1 MVWVSVYFTTD
12 LIQTGVDLRRT
23 IFRMKVAFGIFV
35 KFFEAFFKTSK
46 RGSIGIPYHNT
57 VQRNRS
63 WNEILDGFPPI
74 SNNTKHGSFY
84 SFAGILNH
92 RLKES

>member
-23 IFRMKVAFGIFV
+23 IFRMKVSFDFFF
-35 KFFEAFFKTSK
+35 KFFGAFFKTSK

-63 WNEILDGFPPI
+63 WNEILDGFPQFQTIPSVDPSTFFLGFLTI
-74 SNNTKHGSFY
+74 G
-84 SFAGILNH
+84 
-92 RLKES
+92 

>member
-35 KFFEAFFKTSK
+35 KFFDAFFKTSK
-46 RGSIGIPYHNT
+46 RGVIYNS
-57 VQRNRS
+57 
-63 WNEILDGFPPI
+63 LI
-74 SNNTKHGSFY
+74 SKWFSHLIRGKSLRTKENVK
-84 SFAGILNH
+84 L
-92 RLKES
+92 LKNVKGLQKP

>member
-1 MVWVSVYFTTD
+1 MVWMSVYFTTD

-35 KFFEAFFKTSK
+35 KFFDAFFKTSK

-57 VQRNRS
+57 VHRNRS

-74 SNNTKHGSFY
+74 SNNTKRGSFY
-84 SFAGILNH
+84 FFLGLLTIG
-92 RLKES
+92 

>member
-35 KFFEAFFKTSK
+35 KFLTPSLKPQTWK
-46 RGSIGIPYHNT
+46 Y
-57 VQRNRS
+57 
-63 WNEILDGFPPI
+63 WNPLPQ
-74 SNNTKHGSFY
+74 HC
-84 SFAGILNH
+84 AAQ
-92 RLKES
+92 

>member
-35 KFFEAFFKTSK
+35 KFFDAFFKTSK

-63 WNEILDGFPPI
+63 WNEILDGFPQFQ
-74 SNNTKHGSFY
+74 T
-84 SFAGILNH
+84 ILSVDPFI
-92 RLKES
+92 LLLGFLTIG